1 MPAVVLL
8 LRHAQST
15 WNVDGRWQGQADPP
29 LSALGQAQALDAA
42 VRLEASD
49 SFGLV
54 VSSDLVRARQTAE
67 LMADALGVEGSRAI
81 EMGLREYDVGE
92 WSGLTREEI
101 STRWPGELLS
111 FDRGELD
118 APPGGESRQSFDL
131 RVSSAGERVA
141 ALATA
146 TGAERVLVVTH
157 AGVVR
162 SFARLAGLPEQRMG
176 HLAGYWG
183 VCDAIGLRPRDP
195 VDLIGPATSDDGDGG
210 DGGEIAQLSL

>member
-1 MPAVVLL
+1 MPVVVLV

-29 LSALGQAQALDAA
+29 LSALGEAQALDAA
-42 VRLEASD
+42 VRLEASN

-54 VSSDLVRARQTAE
+54 VSSDLVRARRTAE
-67 LMADALGVEGSRAI
+67 IMAQTLGLEGPPAADP
-81 EMGLREYDVGE
+81 GLREYDVGE

-101 STRWPGELLS
+101 SDRWPAELAS
-111 FDRGELD
+111 FDRGDLD
-118 APPGGESRQSFDL
+118 APPGGESRQTFDL
-131 RVSSAGERVA
+131 RVSSAGGRVA

-146 TGAERVLVVTH
+146 AGAERVLVVTH

-162 SFARLAGLPEQRMG
+162 SFARLAGRPEQRMG

-183 VCDAIGLRPRDP
+183 VCDASGLRPREP
-195 VDLIGPATSDDGDGG
+195 VDLIGPDSADDG